1 MNLVF
6 TKWLRPTYAG
16 KKIRNICPKLSLTV
30 SSPRFFIWVMG
41 RRAARARSDR
51 WRGRELEFA
60 NAHAERD
67 CVKEGSAD
75 AERTPRRRRAG
86 GPTQA
91 RSQAGRCTSQF
102 ALLQILVATAV
113 LPLLSLRGED
123 EGKFGERI
131 GGIVEGRAG
140 VNVLHVH
147 VAHGH
152 GLENRSRRVSRGGNG
167 RGERTLMR
175 RRGGAQSSTF

>member
-1 MNLVF
+1 
-6 TKWLRPTYAG
+6 
-16 KKIRNICPKLSLTV
+16 
-30 SSPRFFIWVMG
+30 MG

-140 VNVLHVH
+140 STSCTCMSHMDMGLKTA
-147 VAHGH
+147 VAEFLEEGMGEVK
-152 GLENRSRRVSRGGNG
+152 GL
-167 RGERTLMR
+167 
-175 RRGGAQSSTF
+175 